1 MDISKFF
8 AKKRDLS
15 DQSNNGDEPK
25 RLREKSLASSSSPD
39 SPSDVFQESL
49 KSPDWMKILLNCF
62 KNLDK
67 QVKKLYILA
76 QPNNE
81 KHIKGEKQ
89 LLDLTESINF
99 MTKKFDDYEKDSAEK
114 EKLIKDLR
122 EEVSSFKNEHKQLK
136 SDVENQ
142 EQCSRRNCLLVH
154 GIPEEQGES
163 TDSIILNV
171 INEHLEEE
179 LTEDDIE
186 RIHRV
191 GKPKQNKRTRR
202 PIITKFVQYNCRRR
216 IFLIKKIKNTGIS
229 ITESLT
235 AKRMEM
241 LNKAKEHVGFRNV
254 SALDGRIYYLAEGST
269 KPQIFRN

>member
-25 RLREKSLASSSSPD
+25 RLREESSASSSSPD

-49 KSPDWMKILLNCF
+49 KSPDCMKILLNCF

-67 QVKKLYILA
+67 QVKELYVLA
-76 QPNNE
+76 QSNNE

-99 MTKKFDDYEKDSAEK
+99 MTKRFDNYEKDWAEK

-122 EEVSSFKNEHKQLK
+122 EEVPSLKNEHEQLK
-136 SDVENQ
+136 PDFENQ
-142 EQCSRRNCLLVH
+142 EQYSRRNCLLVH
-154 GIPEEQGES
+154 SIPMEQGES
-163 TDSIILNV
+163 TDSIVLNA

-179 LTEDDIE
+179 LTKDDIE
-186 RIHRV
+186 CTHRV
-191 GKPKQNKRTRR
+191 GKPKQNKKTPR
-202 PIITKFVQYNCRRR
+202 PIIIKFVR
-216 IFLIKKIKNTGIS
+216 
-229 ITESLT
+229 
-235 AKRMEM
+235 
-241 LNKAKEHVGFRNV
+241 
-254 SALDGRIYYLAEGST
+254 
-269 KPQIFRN
+269 